1 MARHITSTVKE
12 AERDEGWA
20 SACFL
25 LFIQSGT
32 IVCSGQDFQVQLNH
46 SGNTLIDTPHTDL
59 GLIGLTRL
67 RLRLAGVQV
76 LGW

>member
-32 IVCSGQDFQVQLNH
+32 IVCSGQDFQVQLNL
-46 SGNTLIDTPHTDL
+46 SGNAL
-59 GLIGLTRL
+59 
-67 RLRLAGVQV
+67 
-76 LGW
+76 